1 MDIDD
6 VDMKEIEEDQTTQ
19 RKYWTLE
26 SKVKVLDYM
35 DDKKVSPYKTS
46 EHFDHKYWADAIY
59 KWQKNADKIRNTL
72 GYKPKIHTLHPGK
85 KPDLTEIEEKL
96 LEFIALNLDDKN
108 PVTIWTIITYCDK
121 IFPEKSK
128 DSFNTKYIRIYRFV
142 KKHGF
147 YSEKTKKRRVFIS

>member
-1 MDIDD
+1 MDYQKI
-6 VDMKEIEEDQTTQ
+6 
-19 RKYWTLE
+19 
-26 SKVKVLDYM
+26 SPFKV
-35 DDKKVSPYKTS
+35 S
-46 EHFDHKYWADAIY
+46 EHFDHKYSASVIY
-59 KWQKNADKIRNTL
+59 KWQKNTDKIRNTA

-85 KPDLTEIEEKL
+85 KPDLAEIEEKL
-96 LEFIALNLDDKN
+96 LEFIALNLNAKN

-147 YSEKTKKRRVFIS
+147 YSEKTNKTRAFIS